1 MLCLLLL
8 PGSKETAASLS
19 TAQEPSDIRHL
30 ALYDHSVTLSRRAR
44 RETKV
49 QLLNFP
55 SRTPNPA
62 FSAHTFWGSF
72 PMLLQTHPP
81 AGPCPIQSTGQL
93 VPAERAALQYLL
105 PFVTRCVAVQLI
117 YHTLSPSWSRAEIL
131 HSEQPGSV
139 ESLQCNS
146 SLSWLLRISLH
157 SCFNPCL
164 LCWISLPL

>member
-8 PGSKETAASLS
+8 PSSEETAASLS
-19 TAQEPSDIRHL
+19 TAQEPSEICHL
-30 ALYDHSVTLSRRAR
+30 ALYDRSVTLSKRAR
-44 RETKV
+44 REPKFSSWTFPLV
-49 QLLNFP
+49 LLTQPCLHTHFEA
-55 SRTPNPA
+55 A
-62 FSAHTFWGSF
+62 FLCFCKAT
-72 PMLLQTHPP
+72 PP
-81 AGPCPIQSTGQL
+81 AGPCPIQSTGRL

-105 PFVTRCVAVQLI
+105 PFITRCVSVQLI

-139 ESLQCNS
+139 ESLHCNS